1 MNTLLASA
9 PLAVIVGAVLL
20 ILLVD
25 AFSKGRSG
33 RRFPAPIGAIALA
46 ANSVLGLRSWGKA
59 CSYFGGRLLLD
70 DFSIVFLVLIAMT
83 GVLIILIGLRYVPT
97 HGMDTGAFHALL
109 LLAISGAVIMVSSL
123 DLIVIFLGLE
133 VLSVAS
139 YALAGLKR
147 DDPRSAE
154 SAIKYFMTGSLAGA
168 FLIFGLAFLYGA
180 AGSLDVPAILAAL
193 RRSPPSW
200 TALAGSGLFLAA
212 FGFKIAIVPF
222 HMWAPDVY
230 EGAPTPVTAFFS
242 VVPKAAGLAVLM
254 RLLAPFWVGAGRPEQ
269 LRWLLGAAAA
279 LTMIVGN
286 LAALRQRNIKR
297 ILAYSSIA
305 HTGYALI
312 AVVSGDGP
320 GLAFYLV
327 VYAFMNIGAF
337 SAVVALGHGE
347 KERLDLDEFAGT
359 GLRSPWIG
367 AMLSVFLLSLAG
379 FPPTGGFL
387 AKFLV
392 FGAAVERGLNG
403 LVIIAVLASL
413 VSVYY
418 YLRVIVVMYMRPPLE
433 EVGPEDDQPGVFLAL
448 FFCLYAVLQ
457 LGIAPGNILAF
468 IKQAMNF

>member
-1 MNTLLASA
+1 MNSLLASA

-25 AFSKGRSG
+25 AFVGGRPG
-33 RRFPAPIGAIALA
+33 RFPAPIGVLALA
-46 ANSVLGLRSWGKA
+46 ASSVLGLRLWGKA
-59 CSYFGGRLLLD
+59 CSFFGGKLILD
-70 DFSIVFLVLIAMT
+70 DFSIIFLVLLALA
-83 GVLIILIGLRYVPT
+83 GVLIILIGLRYIPA
-97 HGMDTGAFHALL
+97 HGIDVGAFHALL
-109 LLAISGAVIMVSSL
+109 LVAVSGAVIMVSSL

-147 DDPRSAE
+147 DDPRSTEA
-154 SAIKYFMTGSLAGA
+154 AAKYFMTGSLAGA
-168 FLIFGLAFLYGA
+168 FLIFGLALLYGA
-180 AGSLDVPAILAAL
+180 VGSLDMAAIIAAL
-193 RRSPPSW
+193 RTTPPSW
-200 TALAGSGLFLAA
+200 TSLAGSALVLAA
-212 FGFKIAIVPF
+212 FGFKIGIVPF

-242 VVPKAAGLAVLM
+242 VVPKAAGLAVLL
-254 RLLAPFWVGAGRPEQ
+254 RLLGSFWAGAGRPGQ
-269 LRWLLGAAAA
+269 LGWLLGAAAA
-279 LTMIVGN
+279 LTMLVGN
-286 LAALRQRNIKR
+286 LAALRQKNIKR

-305 HTGYALI
+305 QSGYMLI

-337 SAVVALGHGE
+337 SAVVALGRNGN
-347 KERLDLDEFAGT
+347 ERLDLDEFAGT

-367 AMLSVFLLSLAG
+367 AMLSIFLLSLAG

-392 FGAAVERGLNG
+392 FDAAVQRGLSG
-403 LVIIAVLASL
+403 LVIIAVMASL

-418 YLRVIVVMYMRPPLE
+418 YLRIIVVMYMSPSPE
-433 EVGPEDDQPGVFLAL
+433 EVKLEGDQPGVFLVL

-457 LGIAPGNILAF
+457 LGIAPGNILPF
-468 IKQAMNF
+468 IRQAMNF

>member
-33 RRFPAPIGAIALA
+33 RFPAPIGAIALA
-46 ANSVLGLRSWGKA
+46 ASSVLGLRSWGKA
-59 CSYFGGRLLLD
+59 SSYFGGRLLLD

-109 LLAISGAVIMVSSL
+109 LLAVSGAVIMVSSL

-133 VLSVAS
+133 VLSIAS

-154 SAIKYFMTGSLAGA
+154 SAVKYFMTGSLAGA

-200 TALAGSGLFLAA
+200 TALAGSALFLAS

-242 VVPKAAGLAVLM
+242 VVPKAAGLAILM
-254 RLLAPFWVGAGRPEQ
+254 RLLAPFWAEAGRPGQ
-269 LRWLLGAAAA
+269 LRWLLGTAAA

-327 VYAFMNIGAF
+327 VYTFMNIGAF

-347 KERLDLDEFAGT
+347 KERLDLDEFAGI
-359 GLRSPWIG
+359 GLRSPWVG

-392 FGAAVERGLNG
+392 FGAAVERGLSG
-403 LVIIAVLASL
+403 LVIIAVMASL

-418 YLRVIVVMYMRPPLE
+418 YLRIIVIMYMNPSLE
-433 EVGPEDDQPGVFLAL
+433 KVSLEGDQPGVFLTL

-457 LGIAPGNILAF
+457 LGVAPGNILAF